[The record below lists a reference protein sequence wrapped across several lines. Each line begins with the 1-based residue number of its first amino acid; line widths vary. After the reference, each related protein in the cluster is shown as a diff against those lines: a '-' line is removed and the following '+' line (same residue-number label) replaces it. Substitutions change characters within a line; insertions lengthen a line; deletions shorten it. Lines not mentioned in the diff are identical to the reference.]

1 MKESKL
7 IEMNNKIQSQTRVL
21 QEIIN
26 KINMLQTVVSN
37 LLEVTSR
44 LKEYESI
51 ATQLKSESND
61 RKTDTKEASE

>member
-51 ATQLKSESND
+51 ANQLKLESDDKNGNT
-61 RKTDTKEASE
+61 REASE

>member
-26 KINMLQTVVSN
+26 KINILQTVVSN

-51 ATQLKSESND
+51 ANQLKLESDDKNGNT
-61 RKTDTKEASE
+61 REASE

>member
-51 ATQLKSESND
+51 ANQLKLESYDKNGNT
-61 RKTDTKEASE
+61 REASK

>member
-1 MKESKL
+1 MNESKL

-51 ATQLKSESND
+51 ANQLKLESDDKNGNT
-61 RKTDTKEASE
+61 REASE

>member
-7 IEMNNKIQSQTRVL
+7 IEMNNKIQSQTREL

-51 ATQLKSESND
+51 ANQLKLESDDKNGNT
-61 RKTDTKEASE
+61 REASK

>member
-51 ATQLKSESND
+51 ATQLKSESDD

>member
-51 ATQLKSESND
+51 ANQLKLESDDKNGNT
-61 RKTDTKEASE
+61 REASK

>member
-37 LLEVTSR
+37 LLEVISR

-51 ATQLKSESND
+51 ANQLKLESDDKNGNT
-61 RKTDTKEASE
+61 REASE

>member
-51 ATQLKSESND
+51 ANQLKLKSDDKNGNTRETSE
-61 RKTDTKEASE
+61 